1 MANKKPETTVTFSWI
16 ATLKYMAIGIFVGA
30 LGLLMWQADVA
41 LIRLIGVVAIVAGC
55 GLVVTLPF
63 TGGVHTAP
71 CPVCGTEIE
80 VMMKSGRYLKCT
92 NCLEYFEAA
101 DRTLRQMDETHVAD
115 EPRFEVRLPWWDD
128 LHAPTGATI
137 TIGGPQDYV
146 SDRLQE
152 AIFTRRIPD
161 RTVSASWPKACCVC
175 GSTPTR
181 YEALAQ
187 QVNVGPEGVGGVRDR
202 NVIVRVEGIPYCDQH
217 EKGATFSTS
226 PGECGRLLIFRSY
239 AYRNEFR
246 RVNPWPIAWS

>member
-1 MANKKPETTVTFSWI
+1 MANKKPEASVSFSWI
-16 ATLKYMAIGIFVGA
+16 ATLKYIGLGIFVGA
-30 LGLLMWQADVA
+30 LGVLMWQADVV
-41 LIRLIGVVAIVAGC
+41 LIRLIGAVAVVAGV

-63 TGGVHTAP
+63 SGGVHTAP
-71 CPVCGTEIE
+71 CPICGTEIE
-80 VMMKSGRYLKCT
+80 VLMKSGRYLKCAK
-92 NCLEYFEAA
+92 CLEYFEVA
-101 DRTLRQMDETHVAD
+101 DRTLRQMDEAHVAD
-115 EPRFEVRLPWWDD
+115 EPKFEVRLPWVDD

-152 AIFTRRIPD
+152 AILTRRIPD
-161 RTVSASWPKACCVC
+161 RTVSASWPQSCCVC

-202 NVIVRVEGIPYCDQH
+202 KVIVRVEGIPYCDQH
-217 EKGATFSTS
+217 DKGAMFSAS

-246 RVNPWPIAWS
+246 RANPWRIAWR